1 MSALLNINDIG
12 LITAEDVVGQ
22 YHAFGPSPSDAINQA
37 CDGSCTTTCKA
48 QVDDNTSCNGTCSG
62 ECSITCNDAC
72 ETACTDANT
81 GTGGQSVM
89 ASCTVCSVSCLGS
102 CSGDCVGGCGDAN
115 CQGQCSL
122 TCESMCSTGCDN
134 FCQDTCI
141 GHCFESCVNG
151 CKDACTGSC
160 SNACQGCTGCSGGC
174 ISACVDGCKYSC
186 MNVSTADG
194 TGAISPN
201 MPTGGLYPVET
212 IVQTA
217 EMPEPTVDLLGKIY
231 QYIGDSSTQYTNGNF
246 YKCVDIASESG
257 TGVAYEWRN
266 ITNADVKRMMT
277 DIVAWLNILS
287 QYKYTRISELPE
299 SVILQDADTF
309 AADLQY
315 DEGQL
320 EDMHLVISNVDN
332 RTVRVSAASLMHY
345 MMHNYQNNW
354 AWTPVVTEDPE
365 THVMTVIDWDYRF
378 WDHKPDTIN
387 LADLVTGGV
396 GRVTDTADGLMP
408 HEMYSELKN
417 KEVMDISFFTG
428 KNRQG
433 ETVVGAPLL
442 RFNSQDAGA
451 FNINA
456 AFVDDLM
463 ATFAQSG
470 DFLTKDVADTL
481 YAAIKSEQDLFTLLR
496 YVMGPDSL
504 DPTQPADFPQDLVT
518 VNVPALYLSKAD
530 AAITYA
536 PIGVTSTVNN
546 LQTTVN
552 NLQTTVNNFPSTYLT
567 ISSADGRYVSIA
579 NATTD
584 IPARVGTTADPELP
598 NGRRGLM
605 LPIDVDNI
613 ASAMNSIT
621 SINND
626 IIDIYATISQ
636 INPEYATDTKAGIV
650 KVPANSSIKVGVDG
664 AINTKEYTVNN
675 LIRNSIFSEG
685 FSNSWDDTGIDASL
699 SSVTR
704 DSTINRDIATIAFNP
719 DGVYSQDFTSDS
731 KDGFTVGILF
741 KKVETTKTIQI
752 KIDSSDY
759 ISHNILTGN
768 GYYIAEF
775 YFAANSNIN
784 IGDHILYI
792 HNPDDQNV
800 VSYNFSEVM
809 VQCGRKFTG
818 WNRNPY
824 DISSVNSINIV
835 SYDNYIAFKDAIRVY
850 TEDVYD
856 TDGVTIL
863 HHAGDIIDPSS
874 SIILHKNQQY
884 MFMHITAAREIDGQ
898 IRQDVIPLRVDLLT
912 GKCDISGNAVSAGTL
927 IDNTGELIP
936 TVAEINAMISGSA
949 LSVDDVFSEP
959 EVSTLPEPSA
969 DYVGAVYWY
978 IGETS
983 GSLVTNSAYTCVL
996 NGSTYEWQLIT
1007 GYGRKYKYA
1016 LNKTI
1021 DNVTTEIDSVTHVGK
1036 FDTSATDF
1044 FNAEV
1049 FNDYVNNVAQ
1059 SPYSHVEGT
1068 SNSATV
1074 GAQSAHVEGSGN
1086 VAQTAYSHVEGNDNS
1101 VTMGAGNSHAEGHS
1115 NVIQDSAM
1123 YTHVEGTSNI
1133 AKMSSAVSHIEGNS
1147 NTSIQSTSHVEG
1159 MRNISGNYANHGLR
1173 STMPNGNTLFKSMIV
1188 SSLPTVVNSF
1198 NDIIYLVYNTTTKL
1212 YDAWDV
1218 NWSTGEGVW
1227 ESIGQVSLSPGGE
1240 AAHIEG
1246 TNNMSGSTN
1255 SHVEGYGNIIKS
1267 TCYETHAEGKNNIV
1281 YDSSSQSH
1289 VEGVENVL
1297 ESGIIGSHYEGINNR
1312 SGGSGHTA
1320 VHIEGQYNI
1329 GSAGLTNTHIEGY
1342 NNSFQVSGSNTAHV
1356 EGYMNTPGQIN
1367 YSHIEGYSNS
1377 TSGYNFVLHVA
1388 GMLNTVNSGHVS
1400 LHVEGKSNTVPAGK
1414 SGISGSTVSGNDVGG
1429 HVEGVENSL
1438 ELNPNVSTMAVG
1450 GSYHI
1455 EGTHNVITYKDHANQ
1470 VINSSNKLT
1479 TADHVEGYYNHLIDI
1494 GGNGKFHIEGDNNWA
1509 SGESGHVE
1517 GGYNKSY
1524 RVAYSHIEG
1533 YTNTIGPAS
1542 GTTYSAYGIHV
1553 EGQTNTAYGITNGSH
1568 IEGAGNQVYSGN
1580 NAFQLHV
1587 EGNGNMIGTSSVN
1600 VSTTASHFEGAAN
1613 KVDPSVTT
1621 VYGVHAEGGS
1631 NKFTKIN
1638 TFGDTSV
1645 YYTHLEGY
1653 DNQANADYSHVE
1665 GYGNVDYGNGYNHVE
1680 GSHNVSRA
1688 EYSHTEGVLNKV
1700 YSRFSHAEGLS
1711 NEIGVYDSA
1720 LDSVTN
1726 PAEKSH
1732 VEGDSNKALNA
1743 VTHAEGYHNTVYGEY
1758 SHVEGYWNEARSYI
1772 SHTAGF
1778 LNVNDTD
1785 CSTVVGIA
1793 NESDKIYDIN
1803 DNIIPSD
1810 ITVTDGKRISNS
1822 QATYGDLIDDATLGV
1837 TDFIEIPYSPI
1848 GIHLIGTSA
1857 QNASVAFYDE
1867 NKTCLSV
1874 KLIDETGEV
1883 DTDINVASYRGIVR
1897 NVKYIR
1903 LCAVISSSDL
1913 NDAQIYLMKEP
1924 HLFVVG
1930 NGVTEGNQATTRSNI
1945 FEVGLDKININGD
1958 IYQNGVKFVAGSSI
1972 QMEVM
1977 PTASVDLVGKIYQY
1991 VGYSTLDFVT
2001 GYFYICVSDGESTPT
2016 YSWAVSPTFPASSDV
2031 GLATT
2036 ADIDAF
2042 MNN

>member
-1 MSALLNINDIG
+1 MINIKNANI
-12 LITAEDVVGQ
+12 ITEDWVNGEW
-22 YHAFGPSPSDAINQA
+22 HGFGPDPAKEGDPPVPVTPAGCNTCSTSCMGD
-37 CDGSCTTTCKA
+37 CSGSCIKGCG
-48 QVDDNTSCNGTCSG
+48 N
-62 ECSITCNDAC
+62 
-72 ETACTDANT
+72 
-81 GTGGQSVM
+81 
-89 ASCTVCSVSCLGS
+89 ASCTGE
-102 CSGDCVGGCGDAN
+102 
-115 CQGQCSL
+115 CSL
-122 TCESMCSTGCDN
+122 TCESSCSVDCTM
-134 FCQDTCI
+134 TCSESCESN
-141 GHCFESCVNG
+141 CFNECVNG
-151 CKDACTGSC
+151 CKQLCTGAC
-160 SNACQGCTGCSGGC
+160 SGVCEGCTGCSGGC
-174 ISACVDGCKYSC
+174 IDACVNGCKHSC
-186 MNVSTADG
+186 TNVSTTAG
-194 TGAISPN
+194 THIVVPEWPSS
-201 MPTGGLYPVET
+201 MSTDEEVIET
-212 IVQTA
+212 LELIK
-217 EMPEPTVDLLGKIY
+217 EYL
-231 QYIGDSSTQYTNGNF
+231 N
-246 YKCVDIASESG
+246 DIMK
-257 TGVAYEWRN
+257 Y
-266 ITNADVKRMMT
+266 D
-277 DIVAWLNILS
+277 
-287 QYKYTRISELPE
+287 YTRISDLDEAVVVHDGDTLAGQIISHLIGNIAQVEILPDPSAEYENKVLRYIGETTEFLTQGYFYVCRADESEPPVYTWELA
-299 SVILQDADTF
+299 SSDV
-309 AADLQY
+309 
-315 DEGQL
+315 
-320 EDMHLVISNVDN
+320 EDVGEINLDDMSIVISDFDN
-332 RTVRVSAASLMHY
+332 RTVRITAASFVKFIEENYKNYYVWKPYAELNE
-345 MMHNYQNNW
+345 HNLKTKISWEFCSSGNS
-354 AWTPVVTEDPE
+354 DPPE
-365 THVMTVIDWDYRF
+365 SID
-378 WDHKPDTIN
+378 
-387 LADLVTGGV
+387 LADIISGGI
-396 GRVTDTADGLMP
+396 GRVTEEQDGLMP
-408 HEMYSELKN
+408 HELYASSITHEF
-417 KEVMDISFFTG
+417 ITG
-428 KNRQG
+428 K
-433 ETVVGAPLL
+433 
-442 RFNSQDAGA
+442 
-451 FNINA
+451 
-456 AFVDDLM
+456 
-463 ATFAQSG
+463 
-470 DFLTKDVADTL
+470 TKDGGPAPAGTNVLRLTGDGPNTINDELLGDLDARYAQVGQYMTRSDADQIYVDKTT
-481 YAAIKSEQDLFTLLR
+481 YAADKNDYLLKTDAATTYLTQASASSTYATRETTNTLSSEISRITGTIL
-496 YVMGPDSL
+496 P
-504 DPTQPADFPQDLVT
+504 
-518 VNVPALYLSKAD
+518 NNYLSKAE
-530 AAITYA
+530 AA
-536 PIGVTSTVNN
+536 
-546 LQTTVN
+546 TT
-552 NLQTTVNNFPSTYLT
+552 
-567 ISSADGRYVSIA
+567 YVSQA
-579 NATTD
+579 NATSQ
-584 IPARVGTTADPELP
+584 IPARVAPSLGD
-598 NGRRGLM
+598 NGSPGLM
-605 LPIDVDNI
+605 LASDAATLSTAASEAAQATRDIVSLDDRVTALENGGGGGSADTATTDYTTGVSTKGIVQIPAASSIVVGNDGDIDIKAHTVTNLIKNSTFTDGFDSEWNMTGEIDDTISLLYKDTTLNKYMANI
-613 ASAMNSIT
+613 AILA
-621 SINND
+621 D
-626 IIDIYATISQ
+626 GEISQ
-636 INPEYATDTKAGIV
+636 EFISD
-650 KVPANSSIKVGVDG
+650 
-664 AINTKEYTVNN
+664 
-675 LIRNSIFSEG
+675 
-685 FSNSWDDTGIDASL
+685 
-699 SSVTR
+699 VT
-704 DSTINRDIATIAFNP
+704 
-719 DGVYSQDFTSDS
+719 
-731 KDGFTVGILF
+731 DGFTVGILF
-741 KKVETTKTIQI
+741 KKHPTDAKNIEV
-752 KIDSSDY
+752 KIDTETYVSYTIPSG
-759 ISHNILTGN
+759 TGYVI
-768 GYYIAEF
+768 GEF
-775 YFAANSNIN
+775 YIKPQDSATF
-784 IGDHILYI
+784 GTHTLYI
-792 HNPDDQNV
+792 HNPDV
-800 VSYNFSEVM
+800 STVSYEFTEIM
-809 VQCGRKFTG
+809 VQKGRRFTG
-818 WNRNPY
+818 WMKN
-824 DISSVNSINIV
+824 SSEVPDVNSINII
-835 SYDNYIAFKDAIRVY
+835 SYNNNITFKDLVEVY
-850 TEDVYD
+850 TQDEYAQ
-856 TDGVTIL
+856 DGVTIL
-863 HHAGDIIDPSS
+863 HRAGDPINPSS
-874 SIILHKNQQY
+874 SIIMHKDKNY
-884 MFMHITAAREIDGQ
+884 FYMHITALHEIDGQ
-898 IRQDVIPLRVDLLT
+898 IRQDVIPLRIDLTT
-912 GKCDISGNAVSAGTL
+912 GDCDISGNAVSAGTL

-949 LSVDDVFSEP
+949 LSIDDVFSEP
-959 EVSTLPEPSA
+959 EVSTLPEPGA
-969 DYVGAVYWY
+969 DYVGTVYWY

-996 NGSTYEWQLIT
+996 NDSTYEWQLIT

-1021 DNVTTEIDSVTHVGK
+1021 GGTATEIDSVTHVGK
-1036 FDTSATDF
+1036 FDTSLSDML
-1044 FNAEV
+1044 NAEI
-1049 FNDYVNNVAQ
+1049 FNDYAHNIAQ
-1059 SPYSHVEGT
+1059 SQFAHVEGS
-1068 SNSATV
+1068 SNSATI

-1086 VAQTAYSHVEGNDNS
+1086 AVQTPYSHVEGNDNS
-1101 VTMGAGNSHAEGHS
+1101 VTMGASSSHAEGHS

-1123 YTHVEGTSNI
+1123 YSHVEGTSNI
-1133 AKMSSAVSHIEGNS
+1133 AKMSSAVSHVEGNS
-1147 NTSIQSTSHVEG
+1147 NTSVQYASHVEG
-1159 MRNISGNYANHGLR
+1159 IKNISGNYANHGLH
-1173 STMPNGNTLFKSMIV
+1173 SAMPNGNTLFKSMIV
-1188 SSLPTVVNSF
+1188 SSLPTIANSF

-1227 ESIGQVSLSPGGE
+1227 ESIGQVALSPGGE
-1240 AAHIEG
+1240 AVHIEG

-1267 TCYETHAEGKNNIV
+1267 TCHETHAEGKNNIV
-1281 YDSSSQSH
+1281 YDGSSQTH
-1289 VEGVENVL
+1289 VEGVENTL
-1297 ESGIIGSHYEGINNR
+1297 ESGIVGSHYEGINNR

-1320 VHIEGQYNI
+1320 VHMEGQYNI
-1329 GSAGLTNTHIEGY
+1329 GSDGLTNTHIEGY
-1342 NNSFQVSGSNTAHV
+1342 NNSFQISGSDTAHV
-1356 EGYMNTPGQIN
+1356 EGYMNTPGQIK
-1367 YSHIEGYSNS
+1367 YSHIEGYKNS
-1377 TSGYNFVLHVA
+1377 TSGYNSVLHVA

-1494 GGNGKFHIEGDNNWA
+1494 DGNGKFHIEGDNNWA

-1568 IEGAGNQVYSGN
+1568 IEGSGNQIYSDN
-1580 NAFQLHV
+1580 NAYQLHV

-1600 VSTTASHFEGAAN
+1600 VGTTASHFEGSAN

-1621 VYGVHAEGGS
+1621 VYGVHAEGGG

-1680 GSHNVSRA
+1680 GYNNVSRA
-1688 EYSHTEGVLNKV
+1688 EYSHTEGALNKV

-1711 NEIGVYDSA
+1711 NEIGVYDST
-1720 LDSVTN
+1720 LDRVTN

-1732 VEGDSNKALNA
+1732 VEGDSNKALNN
-1743 VTHAEGYHNTVYGEY
+1743 VTHVEGYHNTVYGEY

-1772 SHTAGF
+1772 SHTAGY

-1793 NESDKIYDIN
+1793 NESDKIYDVN

-1848 GIHLIGTSA
+1848 GIHLIATSA

-1930 NGVTEGNQATTRSNI
+1930 NGVTDGNQATTRSNI

-1977 PTASVDLVGKIYQY
+1977 PTASADLVGKIYQY

-2001 GYFYICVSDGESTPT
+2001 GYFYICVSDGEPTPT
-2016 YSWAVSPTFPASSDV
+2016 YSWVVSPTFPASSDV